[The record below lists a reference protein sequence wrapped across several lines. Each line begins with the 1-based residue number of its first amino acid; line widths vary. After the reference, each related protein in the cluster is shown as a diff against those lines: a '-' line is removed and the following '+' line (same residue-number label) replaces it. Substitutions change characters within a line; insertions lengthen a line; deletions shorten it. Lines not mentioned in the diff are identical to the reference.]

1 MLKNIENRSNNKT
14 VIYSIFTILV
24 FLLLVTVAGTKI
36 IQDKNASDKLSQLE
50 NSQSQNLGRDDENIA
65 DETANANAGTN
76 TSNDSA
82 DKSASA
88 STTTAA
94 KTVSI
99 NDISS
104 PVAGK
109 EITMAYSYNTN
120 PVYSATLGE
129 YRSDHMGADIAA
141 KAGDSVKAVL
151 DGKIEKVYDDA
162 KLGKCI
168 VINHGNNI
176 KTVYGNLDATV
187 NVKEGQSVTKGTVIG
202 KVGATAKF
210 EVDDAPHV
218 HFEIWQNGKTVDPA
232 KYVK

>member
-50 NSQSQNLGRDDENIA
+50 NSQSQDLGRNNENIA
-65 DETANANAGTN
+65 DETANANADTN
-76 TSNDSA
+76 TTKST
-82 DKSASA
+82 DKSAA
-88 STTTAA
+88 ATTAT
-94 KTVSI
+94 KTVSLT
-99 NDISS
+99 DISS

-109 EITMAYSYNTN
+109 EITMAYSYNTT
-120 PVYSATLGE
+120 PVYSTTLGE
-129 YRSDHMGADIAA
+129 YRSDHMGVDISA

-151 DGKIEKVYDDA
+151 DGKIEKIYDDA

-202 KVGATAKF
+202 KVGTTAKF
-210 EVDDAPHV
+210 EAEDAPHV

-232 KYVK
+232 KYIK

>member
-50 NSQSQNLGRDDENIA
+50 NSQSQNLGRDNENIA
-65 DETANANAGTN
+65 DETANANADTN
-76 TSNDSA
+76 NNST
-82 DKSASA
+82 DKSAA
-88 STTTAA
+88 VSTTTAT
-94 KTVSI
+94 KTVSLT
-99 NDISS
+99 DISS

-109 EITMAYSYNTN
+109 EITMAYSYNTT
-120 PVYSATLGE
+120 PVYSTTLGE
-129 YRSDHMGADIAA
+129 YRSDHMGVDISA

-151 DGKIEKVYDDA
+151 DGKIEKIYNDA
-162 KLGKCI
+162 KLGKCV

-176 KTVYGNLDATV
+176 KTVYGNLDETV

-232 KYVK
+232 KYIK

>member
-50 NSQSQNLGRDDENIA
+50 NSQNQDLGRDGNIA

-76 TSNDSA
+76 TNT

-88 STTTAA
+88 STNTAT
-94 KTVSI
+94 KTVSLT
-99 NDISS
+99 DISS

-109 EITMAYSYNTN
+109 EITMAYSFNTT
-120 PVYSATLGE
+120 PVYSTTLGE
-129 YRSDHMGADIAA
+129 YRSDHMGADISA

-151 DGKIEKVYDDA
+151 DGKIEKIYDDA

-202 KVGATAKF
+202 KVGTTAKF
-210 EVDDAPHV
+210 EAEDAPHV

-232 KYVK
+232 KYIK

>member
-50 NSQSQNLGRDDENIA
+50 NSQNQDLGRDGNIA

-76 TSNDSA
+76 TNT

-88 STTTAA
+88 STNTAT
-94 KTVSI
+94 KTVSLT
-99 NDISS
+99 DISS

-109 EITMAYSYNTN
+109 EITMAYSFNTT
-120 PVYSATLGE
+120 PVYSTTLGE
-129 YRSDHMGADIAA
+129 YRSDHMGADISA

-151 DGKIEKVYDDA
+151 DGKVEKIYDDA
-162 KLGKCI
+162 KLGKCV

-202 KVGATAKF
+202 KVGTTAKF

-232 KYVK
+232 KYIK